1 MKIYDSKKIAITGA
15 FSIIMLLATMA
26 AAYSADYTPG
36 KVNVAKGTV
45 EVTSNDVTAR
55 TNPNRPLRTLAYQ
68 MGTRQ
73 AYREGNWDY
82 YNRRKIAREETTPA
96 WGAGIQGP
104 ITGKKTGSFVKTAPQ
119 LYPYQTASG
128 LRATIQT
135 MPTKKLSSK
144 LAVIKQI
151 SSSTTQG
158 GE

>member
-36 KVNVAKGTV
+36 KINVAKGTI

-68 MGTRQ
+68 MGPRQ
-73 AYREGNWDY
+73 AYREGDWDY
-82 YNRRKIAREETTPA
+82 YNRRKIAREETKPA
-96 WGAGIQGP
+96 WGSGIQGT
-104 ITGKKTGSFVKTAPQ
+104 ITSKKQGAFVKTSPQ
-119 LYPYQTASG
+119 LHPYQTASG
-128 LRATIQT
+128 LRSTIQI
-135 MPTKKLSSK
+135 MPPKKLSSK

-151 SSSTTQG
+151 SSSTPQG